1 MKRLIFAGL
10 AVLALSV
17 AAPTVSEAQVRVS
30 VNLGGPRYGY
40 GYGNRVYAYTPRV
53 YYGDGYRYAYRGYHN
68 GYRGYHYS
76 RPRVEVVRVYRPAPV
91 VVVHRNHYRGY
102 RR

>member
-17 AAPTVSEAQVRVS
+17 AAPKVSEAQVRVS

-40 GYGNRVYAYTPRV
+40 GYGYGHRVYAYTPRA
-53 YYGDGYRYAYRGYHN
+53 YYGGGYRYAYRGYH
-68 GYRGYHYS
+68 YA
-76 RPRVEVVRVYRPAPV
+76 RPRVEVVRVYRPRPV
-91 VVVHRNHYRGY
+91 VVYRSQRGYRGY
-102 RR
+102 RYHR